1 MKHSPRSVDLKHD
14 LSTRLKRI
22 EGQIRGIEKMV
33 DADVYCDDIINQ
45 VISARSALKGVMN
58 VLLED
63 HMQTCVAE
71 KLRKGDKKIAAEL
84 LATVGRML

>member
-1 MKHSPRSVDLKHD
+1 MKHSPRNAQLKQE
-14 LSTRLKRI
+14 LSSRLKKV

-33 DADVYCDDIINQ
+33 DGDVYCDDIINQ
-45 VISARSALKGVMN
+45 VISVRAALKGVMN

-63 HMQTCVAE
+63 HMQTCVAD